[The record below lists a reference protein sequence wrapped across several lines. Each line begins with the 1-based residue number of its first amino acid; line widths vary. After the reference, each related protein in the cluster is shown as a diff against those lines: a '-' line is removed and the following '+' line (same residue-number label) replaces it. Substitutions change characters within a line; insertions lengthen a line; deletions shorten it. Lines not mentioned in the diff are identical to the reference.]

1 VSDSGITGQAAQWS
15 APTHVKALTTLR
27 NGGVSTG
34 TFYSLNLAAHV
45 GDDRAAVKENRTR
58 LADQLGLPSEP
69 IWLRQ
74 VHGRRVVQAE
84 SRQRG
89 CIADGSFSRESGVV
103 CAVLTADCIPLFL
116 TDKLGSFVGLLHV
129 GWRGLAAGVIE
140 SGLTALTAKPKE
152 LLAWVGP
159 GIGRDEF
166 VVGVEIQQQ
175 LTRQLPAH
183 VQAFASHGDKWRADL
198 GCMIEQRLQWAGVAE
213 IQRSETCTA
222 TDPTAWFSHRR
233 DGRCG
238 RMASL
243 IWLA

>member
-1 VSDSGITGQAAQWS
+1 MSQSVITSQAAQWP
-15 APTHVKALTTLR
+15 APVHVKALTTLR
-27 NGGVSTG
+27 TGGVSTG
-34 TFYSLNLAAHV
+34 TFSSLNLAGHV
-45 GDDRAAVKENRTR
+45 GDDRVAVEENRAR
-58 LADQLGLPSEP
+58 LAEQLGLPSKP

-84 SRQRG
+84 SCQRD
-89 CIADGSFSRESGVV
+89 CIADGSFSRQVGIV

-116 TDKLGSFVGLLHV
+116 TDKLGSFVCLLHV
-129 GWRGLAAGVIE
+129 GWRGLVAGVIE
-140 SGLTALTAKPKE
+140 SGMIAVAAKPQE

-166 VVGVEIQQQ
+166 VVGGEVHQQ

-183 VQAFASHGDKWRADL
+183 AQTFEGYKDKWRADL
-198 GCMIEQRLQWAGVAE
+198 GRMIEQRLQWAGVEE
-213 IQRSETCTA
+213 IRRSETCTA
-222 TDPTAWFSHRR
+222 ENPAAWFSHRR

>member
-1 VSDSGITGQAAQWS
+1 MSESVITGQAAQWS
-15 APTHVKALTTLR
+15 APAHVKALTTLR
-27 NGGVSTG
+27 TGGVSTG
-34 TFYSLNLAAHV
+34 TFSSLNLAAHV
-45 GDDRAAVKENRTR
+45 GDDRATVEENRVR
-58 LADQLGLPSEP
+58 LAEQLGLSSKP

-84 SRQRG
+84 PCQRD
-89 CIADGSFSRESGVV
+89 CIADGSFSRQVGIV

-116 TDKLGSFVGLLHV
+116 TDKLGSFVCLLHV
-129 GWRGLAAGVIE
+129 GWRGLVAGVIE
-140 SGLTALTAKPKE
+140 SGLTAVDAKPQE

-166 VVGVEIQQQ
+166 VVGGEVQQQ
-175 LTRQLPAH
+175 LTRQLPVHA
-183 VQAFASHGDKWRADL
+183 QAFASYEGKWRADL
-198 GCMIEQRLQWAGVAE
+198 GHMIEQRLQWAGVVE
-213 IQRSETCTA
+213 IWRSEICTA
-222 TDPTAWFSHRR
+222 KNPAVWFSHRR

>member
-1 VSDSGITGQAAQWS
+1 MSDSGVTGQAAQWS

-27 NGGVSTG
+27 TGGVSTG
-34 TFYSLNLAAHV
+34 AFYSLNLAAHV

-58 LADQLGLPSEP
+58 LIDQLGLPSEP

-84 SRQRG
+84 SCRRD
-89 CIADGSFSRESGVV
+89 CIADGSFSRQAGIV

-140 SGLTALTAKPKE
+140 SGLTALGAEPQE

-159 GIGRDEF
+159 GIGRDVF
-166 VVGVEIQQQ
+166 VVGGEVHQQ
-175 LTRQLPAH
+175 LTRQLPTH

-198 GCMIEQRLQWAGVAE
+198 SRMIEQRLQWAGVAE
-213 IQRSETCTA
+213 IRRSETCTA
-222 TDPTAWFSHRR
+222 KNPAAWFSHRR

>member
-1 VSDSGITGQAAQWS
+1 M
-15 APTHVKALTTLR
+15 
-27 NGGVSTG
+27 
-34 TFYSLNLAAHV
+34 
-45 GDDRAAVKENRTR
+45 
-58 LADQLGLPSEP
+58 
-69 IWLRQ
+69 
-74 VHGRRVVQAE
+74 
-84 SRQRG
+84 
-89 CIADGSFSRESGVV
+89 ADGSFSRQAGIV

-183 VQAFASHGDKWRADL
+183 VQAFASHGNKWRADL
-198 GCMIEQRLQWAGVAE
+198 GHMIEQRLQWVGVAE
-213 IQRSETCTA
+213 IWRSETCTA
-222 TDPTAWFSHRR
+222 KNPVAWFSHRR